1 MVYKFAG
8 TNENILWGEVE
19 DVSGE
24 LFWCHGGEKLPSEA
38 VVNGRS
44 SMAEPFFLASLPGE
58 EPNLNAI
65 PLRSNVTFEVV
76 QCMYA
81 QSIFKQCNSGNR
93 TKELAPFEQIMKKF
107 KLNVNV

>member
-1 MVYKFAG
+1 MVHKFAG
-8 TNENILWGEVE
+8 RNVNILWGEVE
-19 DVSGE
+19 EVSGE

-38 VVNGRS
+38 IVNGRG
-44 SMAEPFFLASLPGE
+44 MAGLFFLASLHGE

-81 QSIFKQCNSGNR
+81 KRIFEQCNSGNR
-93 TKELAPFEQIMKKF
+93 TKGLAPFQQIIKKYN
-107 KLNVNV
+107 LYVNV